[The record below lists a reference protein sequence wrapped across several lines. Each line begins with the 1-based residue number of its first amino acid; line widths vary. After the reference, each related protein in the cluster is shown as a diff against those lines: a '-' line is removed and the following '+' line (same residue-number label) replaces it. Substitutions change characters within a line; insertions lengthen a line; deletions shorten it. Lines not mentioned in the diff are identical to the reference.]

1 MTTEATAVMEA
12 AEAVAP
18 VVTQVTLDP
27 KKVALAAGGVIVI
40 CVAAWGTKKLIDKR
54 RAAKKVVIVQ
64 NAVEVQI
71 NPEEQAEKEEK

>member
-54 RAAKKVVIVQ
+54 RAAKKVVIISEST
-64 NAVEVQI
+64 EVQV
-71 NPEEQAEKEEK
+71 NPEAQVMKEEE